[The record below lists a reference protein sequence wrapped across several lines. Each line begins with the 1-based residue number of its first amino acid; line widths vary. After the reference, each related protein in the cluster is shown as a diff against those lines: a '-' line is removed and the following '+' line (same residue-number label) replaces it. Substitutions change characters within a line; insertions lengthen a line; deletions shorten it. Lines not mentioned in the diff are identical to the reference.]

1 MHVLVIGAGIIGM
14 TTAYYLRRE
23 GHDVTVVE
31 AGKGVGLASSKAN
44 GSQLSYNFVAPL
56 ADPAV
61 LPKLPLWLTDKD
73 APLHFRLRANPEQ
86 WRWGLSFLRLCRS
99 VAARQGTIDLLELG
113 LHSRAKL
120 HELMQR
126 EALDCDFASTG
137 KLLVYG
143 DAAGLAGA
151 RRQMEFQKA
160 LGSDYLM
167 LDRKGCIDKE
177 PSLASQGDK
186 IIGGIFMPHED
197 SADCFKL
204 CQQLHGRLA
213 GDVRFLFGTTVS
225 RLRRRDR
232 RIVAAETDVGP
243 LEADAYVIANG
254 LGAQKLARQG
264 GFNPH
269 IHALKGYSLTYD
281 LTDASVAP
289 MCSVSDIATKVV
301 YARLG
306 NRLRVAGMVDVGDD
320 TAEIRP
326 RRIDLLR
333 RQAEGLFPQLA
344 PAGEPQVWAGLRPA
358 RPSSTP
364 VIGATPCDNL
374 WINAGHGSLGFT
386 LAAGSAAL
394 LCDRMAGRPAAIQ
407 SHKFVVH

>member
-1 MHVLVIGAGIIGM
+1 MHALVIGAGIIGM

-31 AGKGVGLASSKAN
+31 AGEGVGLETSKAN
-44 GSQLSYNFVAPL
+44 GAQLSYNFVAPL

-73 APLHFRLRANPEQ
+73 APLHFQLRADPAQ

-99 VAARQGTIDLLELG
+99 GAARQGTIDLLELG

-126 EALDCDFASTG
+126 EAIDCDFASTG

-143 DAAGLAGA
+143 DAAGLASA
-151 RRQMEFQKA
+151 QRQMEFQKT
-160 LGSDYLM
+160 LGSDYLV
-167 LDRKGCIDKE
+167 LDRQGCIDKE
-177 PSLASQGDK
+177 SSLASQAEK
-186 IIGGIFMPHED
+186 IVGGIFMPDED

-204 CQQLHGRLA
+204 CRQLHRRLA
-213 GDVRFLFGTTVS
+213 GDVRFLFGTRVS
-225 RLRRRDR
+225 RLRRRGR
-232 RIVAAETDVGP
+232 RIVVAETSAGP

-254 LGAQKLARQG
+254 LGAQQLARQA

-281 LTDASVAP
+281 LTEVSVAP

-306 NRLRVAGMVDVGDD
+306 NRLRVAGMVDVGDNA
-320 TAEIRP
+320 AEIRS
-326 RRIDLLR
+326 RRVDLLR
-333 RQAEGLFPQLA
+333 RQAEALFPQLA

-394 LCDRMAGRPAAIQ
+394 LSDRMAGRPPSIPR
-407 SHKFVVH
+407 HKFIVH